1 MENLMNVV
9 IESFEKLEMED
20 KEYVFDLLKKH
31 IIKMRR
37 DKIEEYT
44 FLLNDYYKTE
54 KESKQLMGCVY
65 ELLYLS

>member
-31 IIKMRR
+31 IIEMRR
-37 DKIEEYT
+37 DRIYKRAEEAFDNYTKGNVQKGSIEEL
-44 FLLNDYYKTE
+44 FKDLE
-54 KESKQLMGCVY
+54 G
-65 ELLYLS
+65 